1 MSVDRNYFKFFLT
14 LLDIQK
20 GMKVELDT
28 KPIPFVCK
36 KVNIYEDGR
45 LIKLRRGKEKVEI
58 DYLPIDEKNI
68 LIQIRKEGNEYPI
81 NIYEDYTEMNGL
93 VLDTEDYIYRIFN
106 SDYPDLF
113 EFTIN
118 LLERRYS

>member
-1 MSVDRNYFKFFLT
+1 MFF
-14 LLDIQK
+14 
-20 GMKVELDT
+20 
-28 KPIPFVCK
+28 
-36 KVNIYEDGR
+36 
-45 LIKLRRGKEKVEI
+45 
-58 DYLPIDEKNI
+58 IDEKNI